1 MHPGNVPMLAK
12 LDRSSYIGTYPV
24 YHLQSRSPHQVHRER
39 TKRTKRNKRTTAGI
53 KANSTNGLLWLL
65 LLQVVGGQG
74 AIRKDAVW
82 LRVGMVVELLGE
94 SGKLLLTND
103 GSKKASFL

>member
-1 MHPGNVPMLAK
+1 MLAK
-12 LDRSSYIGTYPV
+12 LNRSSYIGTYPV
-24 YHLQSRSPHQVHRER
+24 HHRHSRSPHRVHRER
-39 TKRTKRNKRTTAGI
+39 TKRTSRDKTITAGI
-53 KANSTNGLLWLL
+53 KASRTNGLLWLL
-65 LLQVVGGQG
+65 LLHVVGGHG
-74 AIRKDAVW
+74 TIKKDVVW

>member
-1 MHPGNVPMLAK
+1 M
-12 LDRSSYIGTYPV
+12 
-24 YHLQSRSPHQVHRER
+24 YHRHSRSPHQVHRER
-39 TKRTKRNKRTTAGI
+39 TKRNSRNKRPAAGI

-65 LLQVVGGQG
+65 LLQVEGGHG
-74 AIRKDAVW
+74 AIKKDAVW
-82 LRVGMVVELLGE
+82 LRVGMVVGLLGE

>member
-1 MHPGNVPMLAK
+1 MLAK
-12 LDRSSYIGTYPV
+12 LNRSSYIGTYPV
-24 YHLQSRSPHQVHRER
+24 NPCQRRSPHWVHRER
-39 TKRTKRNKRTTAGI
+39 TKRTSRHKSATAGI

-65 LLQVVGGQG
+65 LLQVVGGHG
-74 AIRKDAVW
+74 AIKKDAVW
-82 LRVGMVVELLGE
+82 LIDGMVDVGLLGE